1 MNFHETKR
9 GAIFFDGQL
18 PKLISALEGIAS
30 ALRKPTPVYQLKADV
45 PENFLVDLY
54 HGNYEPSA
62 VRKSEERKEWTLE
75 ILACQRKLREEVSPE
90 VWDLIDRYSALL
102 NGRNV
107 YDREQAFAAGFQ
119 TAVTMLAAG
128 LGHQM
133 NNETEE

>member
-62 VRKSEERKEWTLE
+62 VRKSEERKEWTIE

>member
-30 ALRKPTPVYQLKADV
+30 VLRKPTPVYQLKADV

-62 VRKSEERKEWTLE
+62 VRKSEERKEWTIE

-128 LGHQM
+128 LGHQV
-133 NNETEE
+133 NKETEE